1 MRNFFLLLLFTVLC
15 GIVAAF
21 SLHLW
26 ALAPNW
32 QTLDYIGAG
41 LTALAAA
48 TFVSSLPGK
57 ASLVAE
63 ARPGEDNS
71 RFNESV
77 MPPKF
82 SEHDRPRTA
91 GQAIKKTHH

>member
-1 MRNFFLLLLFTVLC
+1 MRILILLILFTILS

-26 ALAPNW
+26 TLAPNW
-32 QTLDYIGAG
+32 QTIDYIGAG
-41 LTALAAA
+41 LGILAVTA
-48 TFVSSLPGK
+48 FISGLPRK
-57 ASLVAE
+57 APLIAE

-91 GQAIKKTHH
+91 GQAINKTHH

>member
-1 MRNFFLLLLFTVLC
+1 MRILFLFILFTILY
-15 GIVAAF
+15 GIVAVF

-32 QTLDYIGAG
+32 QTIDYIGAG
-41 LTALAAA
+41 LAILAVT
-48 TFVSSLPGK
+48 TFISGLPRK
-57 ASLVAE
+57 APLVAE

-71 RFNESV
+71 RFNDSV